1 MRIATVLPILLL
13 AVVLAASPAGEDSR
27 LESTARELLANF
39 SAAHYDAAAKDF
51 DAAMLAALPP
61 EKLAAFATQLTAQAG
76 RFKTIFD
83 VKHVTQG
90 GYRVVILVSDYER
103 ARLDVQVVFDAEGK
117 IGGLFFKP
125 SGVAPVAAKTR
136 FGEYV
141 TKTALTLPFDGEW
154 YVFWGGRT
162 VEENYHAVTVDQ
174 RFAYDILMMRNGVTH
189 PAGGK
194 ANSDYYC
201 FDQPIHAPASGVVT
215 ESVDGIEDNVPGV
228 MNPAVP
234 AGNHLVIDHGNGEY
248 SLLAH
253 FRRGTVTVHVG
264 DHVKAGQ
271 LLGKCGN
278 SGNSS
283 EPHLHY
289 HLQNGPKFGN
299 GAEGLPAQFLDYCA
313 DGKHVD
319 RGEPRK
325 GQAVSSCRRAK

>member
-13 AVVLAASPAGEDSR
+13 AVALPASPAAEDSR
-27 LESTARELLANF
+27 LEATARELLANF
-39 SAAHYDAAAKDF
+39 SAGHYDAAAKDF
-51 DAAMLAALPP
+51 DATMLAGLPP
-61 EKLAAFATQLTAQAG
+61 EKLAAFGTQLTAQAG
-76 RFKTIFD
+76 RFKSIVE
-83 VKHVTQG
+83 VKHVTTG

-103 ARLDVQVVFDAEGK
+103 ARLDVQVAFDGEGK
-117 IGGLFFKP
+117 VGGLFFKP
-125 SGVAPVAAKTR
+125 SGVAPVAAATR
-136 FGEYV
+136 FSDYV
-141 TKTALTLPFDGEW
+141 TKTRLTLPFDGEW

-174 RFAYDILMMRNGVTH
+174 RFAYDILVMRKGVTH

-201 FDQPIHAPASGVVT
+201 FDQPIHAPAAGVVT

-228 MNPAVP
+228 MNPAAP

-253 FRRGTVTVHVG
+253 FRRGTVTVHTG

-289 HLQNGPKFGN
+289 HLQNTPKFG
-299 GAEGLPAQFLDYCA
+299 GSEGLPAQFHDYCA

-319 RGEPRK
+319 RGEPHK
-325 GQAVSSCRRAK
+325 GQTISTCGGTK